1 MKFHLGLFF
10 TRGVSLKTWD
20 MVGNLDREIALYKR
34 IMDDMNHVTFIT
46 YGDATDIEFSDR

>member
-20 MVGNLDREIALYKR
+20 MVGNLDREIAVYLRMIKAG
-34 IMDDMNHVTFIT
+34 NQVTFFM
-46 YGDATDIEFSDR
+46 YGDSGDLNT

>member
-46 YGDATDIEFSDR
+46 YGDATDI